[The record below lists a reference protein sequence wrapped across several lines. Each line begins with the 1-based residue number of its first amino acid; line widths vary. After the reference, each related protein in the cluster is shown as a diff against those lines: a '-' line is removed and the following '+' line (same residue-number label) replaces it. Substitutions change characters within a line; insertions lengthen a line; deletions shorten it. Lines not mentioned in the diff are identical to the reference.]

1 MYCPACANPI
11 TPGLSF
17 CNRCGMNLKDRNESK
32 GVTPVA
38 AFLTAITLIG
48 VIGLGIMLGGAMA
61 LTNEAKLGEPV
72 VVLFMIMTFLIVAM
86 TEFMLVRQL
95 SRLVDKKDAHQLH
108 SEQRPT
114 MMPNEIRHAE
124 PRALHE
130 PVSSVT
136 ENTTRTLKYSEKEP
150 LPR

>member
-1 MYCPACANPI
+1 MYCQACANPI

-17 CNRCGMNLKDRNESK
+17 CNRCGMNLKDRNENK
-32 GVTPVA
+32 GVGPIA

-61 LTNEAKLGEPV
+61 LTSEAKLGEPV
-72 VVLFMIMTFLIVAM
+72 VVLYMIMTFLIVGI

-95 SRLVDKKDAHQLH
+95 SRLVDKKETHQLP
-108 SEQRPT
+108 SEQRPVV
-114 MMPNEIRHAE
+114 MPSELRPAE

-130 PVSSVT
+130 AGTSVT
-136 ENTTRTLKYSEKEP
+136 ENTTRTLKYSQKDP
-150 LPR
+150 VPR